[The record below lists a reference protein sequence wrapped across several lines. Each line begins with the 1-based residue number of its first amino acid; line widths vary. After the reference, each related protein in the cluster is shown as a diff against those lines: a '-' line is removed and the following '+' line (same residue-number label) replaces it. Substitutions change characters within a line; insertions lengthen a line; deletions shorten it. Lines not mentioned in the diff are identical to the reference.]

1 MARFLRL
8 DVYARLLD
16 EALVP
21 LFHHGDAETACGIL
35 SAVADGGAG
44 VCEFT
49 NRGDHAIDVFKA
61 LARHC
66 QRHVPTMIL
75 GAGSIVDDATAA
87 LFIAHGANFVVGPS
101 FDERVARLCNRRRI
115 AYIPGCQTATE
126 IATAEEYGVEIVKFF
141 PARAAGGPEFVKQL
155 LGPAPGTRL
164 LATGI
169 GDGDLEGVHEA
180 GLHPHQR
187 QPHGAGGRQRKAHRP
202 ASQPVT
208 DDHLG
213 GHRHVGLQ
221 AQHGRQRHAV
231 VGVALHLGRR
241 DELQRVGREGRPGGG
256 SGQGQPGQLVV
267 QTDGSAHRL
276 NPGFSLEG
284 GSSEGGDG
292 AQARQGAQHV
302 HRHQRVLAPG

>member
-126 IATAEEYGVEIVKFF
+126 IATAEAYGVEIVKFF

-169 GDGDLEGVHEA
+169 GEATADSLAAWFKAGVCGVGLGGDLIRADCVAA
-180 GLHPHQR
+180 GNYPAIAQR
-187 QPHGAGGRQRKAHRP
+187 VSEVRDLVRQARGGR
-202 ASQPVT
+202 
-208 DDHLG
+208 
-213 GHRHVGLQ
+213 
-221 AQHGRQRHAV
+221 
-231 VGVALHLGRR
+231 
-241 DELQRVGREGRPGGG
+241 
-256 SGQGQPGQLVV
+256 
-267 QTDGSAHRL
+267 
-276 NPGFSLEG
+276 
-284 GSSEGGDG
+284 
-292 AQARQGAQHV
+292 
-302 HRHQRVLAPG
+302 